1 VVTSNILI
9 PVWRQKRK
17 PLHRFVV
24 RWRFHQ
30 NWSNTECLIA
40 WHNCKVTV
48 TLSRYSG
55 MYVTI
60 PYVSVADFWLPAR
73 EMLSHAYLHAP
84 HAKGSIVQRGVNQHL
99 PVIRLIPPSLSALSL
114 SVGGSPPAL
123 FLFWQW
129 FQRCQLRQLC
139 RSAPNSPKMPHHEQK
154 LLQCRAVRALFI
166 FQQLVMVN
174 GGLLALSMS
183 AFVPPAYAIGSR
195 EPSPFAK
202 ADHVLALDNTKR
214 QRQGGY

>member
-123 FLFWQW
+123 FLFWQC
-129 FQRCQLRQLC
+129 FSDANCGNYVAAHLILQKCHTT
-139 RSAPNSPKMPHHEQK
+139 SKNSYNAAP
-154 LLQCRAVRALFI
+154 F
-166 FQQLVMVN
+166 
-174 GGLLALSMS
+174 GLYSS
-183 AFVPPAYAIGSR
+183 S
-195 EPSPFAK
+195 SS
-202 ADHVLALDNTKR
+202 
-214 QRQGGY
+214 